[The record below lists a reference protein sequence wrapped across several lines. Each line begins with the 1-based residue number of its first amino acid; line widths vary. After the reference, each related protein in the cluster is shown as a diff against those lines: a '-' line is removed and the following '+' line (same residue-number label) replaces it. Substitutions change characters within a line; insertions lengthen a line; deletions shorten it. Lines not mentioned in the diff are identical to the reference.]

1 MKVSSPEAEAIA
13 LLRALVRHNSI
24 NPPGITKGVAGVALD
39 WLRDSG
45 LRPEVVSA
53 HPDKPNI
60 LLTID
65 NGPGPHLVFNAHL
78 DTVSAGDP
86 SAWTFPIQDL
96 TEQNGRLYGLGTGNM
111 KAAVTAMM
119 LAIRSLS
126 ARREDWSGRVSL
138 TLVADECV
146 FGPDGA
152 EFLLDQ
158 RPELRGD
165 MVICGEGPGFMHL
178 AIAEKG
184 LMWVRLTATGP
195 VGQGMLSN
203 VGSTATTRLAAAI
216 IALDE
221 INHLSVRCP
230 LPVLDHNDN
239 VEGLRPSVNVGR
251 IGGGD
256 FISQSASSAWAE
268 IDIRIPPGLSVKDLS
283 AILDSIC
290 KPGNLAWETIKS
302 WDANWTN
309 SESEVAAAILAAA
322 HDNNRVGTR
331 LVTRLP
337 ASDAS
342 RWRKLGIPSVCFGP
356 QAELASG
363 VDDYVN
369 RQDFF
374 DCIKIYEQA
383 ACYTLPPAQKTI

>member
-1 MKVSSPEAEAIA
+1 MKVSAPEAEAIA

-60 LLTID
+60 VLTID

-96 TEQNGRLYGLGTGNM
+96 TEQDGRLYGLGTGNM
-111 KAAVTAMM
+111 KAAATAMM

-126 ARREDWSGRVSL
+126 ARRDDWSGRVSL

-152 EFLLDQ
+152 AFLLDQ
-158 RPELRGD
+158 RPDLRGD

-184 LMWVRLTATGP
+184 LMWVRLTATGR

-203 VGSTATTRLAAAI
+203 VRSTATTRLAAAI

-230 LPVLDHNDN
+230 LPVLDHKDN

-268 IDIRIPPGLSVKDLS
+268 IDFRIPPGLSVKDLS

-290 KPGNLAWETIKS
+290 KTETLEWETIKA
-302 WDANWTN
+302 WDANWTD
-309 SESEVAAAILAAA
+309 SESKVAVAILDAA
-322 HDNNRVGTR
+322 HDNDRAGTR

-363 VDDYVN
+363 VDDYVI
-369 RQDFF
+369 RQDFL

-383 ACYTLPPAQKTI
+383 ACNILPTIQKAK